1 MMAGHFARRR
11 STVPWCHT
19 CRVEYPFEL
28 DACPECEGFLT
39 DAPAPERRSSAING
53 DGLVVLT
60 TLPPEQAL
68 LAAGRLDANHI
79 PNALRD
85 AGAGVELMQGAVDV
99 LVSGLHLSV
108 ARDVL
113 RPPRGRRGARR
124 KRSRPIFAM
133 YVLIATATALFLSA
147 AVFVGRWLLTG
158 SPVR

>member
-1 MMAGHFARRR
+1 M
-11 STVPWCHT
+11 PWCHT

-28 DACPECEGFLT
+28 DACPECEGSLT
-39 DAPAPERRSSAING
+39 DRPAPERRSSAING

-68 LAAGRLDANHI
+68 LAAGRLDQNAI

-113 RPPRGRRGARR
+113 RPPRGRRARTAG
-124 KRSRPIFAM
+124 KRSRPLFAI

-147 AVFVGRWLLTG
+147 ALFVGRWLLTG
-158 SPVR
+158 SAGP